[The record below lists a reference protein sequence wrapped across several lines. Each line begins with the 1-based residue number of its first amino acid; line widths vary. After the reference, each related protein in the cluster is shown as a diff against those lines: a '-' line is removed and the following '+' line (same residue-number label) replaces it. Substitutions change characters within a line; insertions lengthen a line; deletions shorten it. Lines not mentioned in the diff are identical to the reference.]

1 MPSRV
6 RKEIK
11 AARAAARKRNGR
23 SSIAPPQM
31 PGKLKSVAKLAPKH
45 AIFVAEY
52 LVDLSAKRAASVAGV
67 SAQNVM
73 QREDVQQAIANLMAQ
88 KVARLEVSADTVVR
102 ELSRVGFAN
111 MLDYVE
117 VQEDGS
123 ARLNLRRLT
132 RDQAA
137 AIVEVTT
144 DSIGSGKEARIT
156 RCKIKLA
163 DKMPALLA
171 LGRHLQMAGFGP
183 PAAVEAPPPPVE
195 AASAASVPTLELA
208 RRVAYLLQ
216 QGVRVV
222 DVEADVPADAPGDAS
237 AG

>member
-1 MPSRV
+1 MP
-6 RKEIK
+6 
-11 AARAAARKRNGR
+11 A
-23 SSIAPPQM
+23 
-31 PGKLKSVAKLAPKH
+31 KLKTVEKLSPKH
-45 AIFVAEY
+45 AIFVHEY
-52 LVDLSAKRAASVAGV
+52 LVDMNAQRAAAAAGV
-67 SAQNVM
+67 SAANAM
-73 QREDVQQAIANLMAQ
+73 GREDVQQAVANLLAQ
-88 KVARLEVSADTVVR
+88 KVARLDVSADNVVR
-102 ELSRVGFAN
+102 ELSRLGFSN

-117 VQEDGS
+117 VMEDGS

-137 AIVEVTT
+137 AIVEVTM
-144 DSIGSGKEARIT
+144 DSIGSGKDQRIT

-195 AASAASVPTLELA
+195 AASVPTLELA
-208 RRVAYLLQ
+208 RRIAFLLQ

-222 DVEADVPADAPGDAS
+222 DVEAEADAVTG
-237 AG
+237 

>member
-1 MPSRV
+1 MP
-6 RKEIK
+6 
-11 AARAAARKRNGR
+11 A
-23 SSIAPPQM
+23 
-31 PGKLKSVAKLAPKH
+31 KLKTVEKLSPKH
-45 AIFVAEY
+45 AIFVHEY
-52 LVDLSAKRAASVAGV
+52 LVDMNAQRAAAAAGV
-67 SAQNVM
+67 SAANAM
-73 QREDVQQAIANLMAQ
+73 GREDVQQAVANLMAQ
-88 KVARLEVSADTVVR
+88 KVARLDVSADNVIR
-102 ELSRVGFAN
+102 ELSRLGFAN

-117 VQEDGS
+117 VMEDGS

-144 DSIGSGKEARIT
+144 DSIGSGKDQRIT

-208 RRVAYLLQ
+208 RRIAFLLQ

-222 DVEADVPADAPGDAS
+222 DVEAEADAVTG
-237 AG
+237 

>member
-6 RKEIK
+6 RKEVK
-11 AARAAARKRNGR
+11 AARAAARKRGR
-23 SSIAPPQM
+23 TSIAPPQM
-31 PGKLKSVAKLAPKH
+31 PGKLKTVAKLSPKH
-45 AIFVAEY
+45 AMFVHEY
-52 LVDLSAKRAASVAGV
+52 MVDMNAQRAAAAAGV
-67 SAQNVM
+67 SAANAM
-73 QREDVQQAIANLMAQ
+73 GREDVQQAVANLMAQ
-88 KVARLEVSADTVVR
+88 KVARLEVSADNVVR

-117 VQEDGS
+117 VLEDGS

-144 DSIGSGKEARIT
+144 DSIGSGKDQRIT

-171 LGRHLQMAGFGP
+171 LGRHLQMAGFGA
-183 PAAVEAPPPPVE
+183 PAAVEAAPPPVE
-195 AASAASVPTLELA
+195 AASVASVPTLELA
-208 RRVAYLLQ
+208 RRVAFLLQ

-222 DVEADVPADAPGDAS
+222 DVEAESDGA